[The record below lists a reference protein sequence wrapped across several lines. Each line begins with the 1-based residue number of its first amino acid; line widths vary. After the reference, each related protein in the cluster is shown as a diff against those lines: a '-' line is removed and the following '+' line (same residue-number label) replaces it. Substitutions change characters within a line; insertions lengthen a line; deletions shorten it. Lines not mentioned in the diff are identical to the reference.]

1 MPVTE
6 HYISQLKN
14 SGYSRKQA
22 REVVIC
28 GMVGW
33 LRKLERREK
42 QGQGQYLAARLTLE
56 ERDEKKLLEK
66 TSWYKENGKRKREN
80 AESKIIYNPP
90 KRARRGTL
98 ARKTGRGK
106 TTTTNKQEQGKSKIK
121 AVMFIPYTRHSELA
135 VRIRENEERME
146 KMIGYRLK
154 IVEKGGSKLV
164 DLLHK
169 ANPWAGKDC
178 ERKDCLLCE
187 TKRYEK
193 RENAQDCKKRNCVYK
208 TYCIT
213 CNERQDKEL
222 EERL

>member
-1 MPVTE
+1 MNGILYHSYYEKVMKSQYTVMQRTAMSEHQKMAILGNELVRRLSNIHREVVAEELVPVTE

-121 AVMFIPYTRHSELA
+121 AVMFIPYTRQ
-135 VRIRENEERME
+135 V
-146 KMIGYRLK
+146 
-154 IVEKGGSKLV
+154 
-164 DLLHK
+164 
-169 ANPWAGKDC
+169 
-178 ERKDCLLCE
+178 
-187 TKRYEK
+187 
-193 RENAQDCKKRNCVYK
+193 
-208 TYCIT
+208 
-213 CNERQDKEL
+213 
-222 EERL
+222 